1 MFEPQH
7 VDPLELEVREDAEG
21 AALSSRTARSGAFCA
36 SKQHQ
41 CIMSSIQRH
50 VGGAIRQARAE
61 VFPYAI
67 ATAKSFLQAV
77 FNGARAPRWVVHQRG
92 SLRERVDGARSYT
105 EKPVFLT
112 SPTELQSSVFI
123 PALKGL

>member
-1 MFEPQH
+1 MFEPQL

-21 AALSSRTARSGAFCA
+21 AALSSRTACSGAFCA

-41 CIMSSIQRH
+41 SIMSSIQAPI
-50 VGGAIRQARAE
+50 GGAIRQARAE

-92 SLRERVDGARSYT
+92 SLRERVDGARSYLR
-105 EKPVFLT
+105 KNPC
-112 SPTELQSSVFI
+112 S
-123 PALKGL
+123 

>member
-1 MFEPQH
+1 MRAAQIPCQQFINLHQYQSMPRKSSIVYVLDESLNLSSSIRWSWRSEEMQKRP
-7 VDPLELEVREDAEG
+7 
-21 AALSSRTARSGAFCA
+21 ALSSRTACSGAFFA

-61 VFPYAI
+61 VFTYAI

-77 FNGARAPRWVVHQRG
+77 FNGARAPRWVVHQ
-92 SLRERVDGARSYT
+92 
-105 EKPVFLT
+105 
-112 SPTELQSSVFI
+112 
-123 PALKGL
+123 

>member
-77 FNGARAPRWVVHQRG
+77 FNGARAPRWVVHQ
-92 SLRERVDGARSYT
+92 
-105 EKPVFLT
+105 
-112 SPTELQSSVFI
+112 
-123 PALKGL
+123 